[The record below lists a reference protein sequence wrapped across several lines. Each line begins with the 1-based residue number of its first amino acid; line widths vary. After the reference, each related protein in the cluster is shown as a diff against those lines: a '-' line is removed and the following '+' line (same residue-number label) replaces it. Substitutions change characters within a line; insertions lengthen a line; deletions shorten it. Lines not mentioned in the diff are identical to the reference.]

1 MTEAKT
7 QARARFDLQ
16 GDLPD
21 EERVRHAR
29 DTFVKE
35 FGVANASQ
43 LDACVRCGLCAEA
56 CHFYVATGDAK
67 YTPIHKLEPLKRAY
81 RNEVGAFAPLRRWFG
96 RAKPVDLAELEE
108 WEELIY
114 DSCTMCGRCTQI
126 CPMGID
132 IASLVEEARH
142 GMYEAGLVP
151 DRLAH
156 IARNAETQHSPFGT
170 QSDFIRTIHE
180 IEAKFGIALPLDR
193 ERADILVTLT
203 PSELEDQQDAIAAM
217 QKIFD
222 SAGLD
227 WTLSSEAF
235 EATNFGY
242 LSGNLPLQ
250 RDLTRRI
257 IDHAAA
263 IGAKTLVLPECGH
276 AYGAARWEAAEW
288 YDGPVPV
295 DVLHIV
301 EFLDQLIGDGR
312 IRLDRMGDTGTF
324 HYPCQQF
331 RRGGLKDA
339 PRRILAALGMELID
353 MKPSGDFSYCCGGGG
368 GVVSNER
375 AAPLRAKVFAIKRQ
389 EVEDTGAK
397 HFVTSCGICALTFQ
411 KGAKA
416 AGWDRMPE
424 SLVVLVAQNL
434 VGPERP
440 AST

>member
-21 EERVRHAR
+21 EERVLHAR
-29 DTFVKE
+29 NTFVKE

-81 RNEVGAFAPLRRWFG
+81 RNEVGTFAPLRRLLG
-96 RAKPVDLAELEE
+96 LAKPVDLAELEE

-180 IEAKFGIALPLDR
+180 IEGKFGIALPLDK
-193 ERADILVTLT
+193 EHADILVTLT

-257 IDHAAA
+257 IDHAAK
-263 IGAKTLVLPECGH
+263 IGAQTLVLPECGH

-295 DVLHIV
+295 NVLHIV
-301 EFLDQLIGDGR
+301 EFLDELIADGR
-312 IRLDRMGDTGTF
+312 IKLDRMGDTGTF

-339 PRRILAALGMELID
+339 PRRILAALGMQLID

-389 EVEDTGAK
+389 EVEDTGAE

-434 VGPERP
+434 VGPDRP
-440 AST
+440 ASA

>member
-1 MTEAKT
+1 MTEEHAPAK
-7 QARARFDLQ
+7 ARFDLQ

-21 EERVRHAR
+21 EERVLNAR
-29 DTFVKE
+29 NTFVKE
-35 FGVANASQ
+35 FGIANASQ

-56 CHFYVATGDAK
+56 CHYFVATGDPK

-81 RNEVGAFAPLRRWFG
+81 RDEVGAFAPLRRWLG

-151 DRLAH
+151 DRLAQ
-156 IARNAETQHSPFGT
+156 ITRNAESRHSPFGS

-180 IEAKFGIALPLDR
+180 IEKTYDVTLPLDKD
-193 ERADILVTLT
+193 RADYLLTLT
-203 PSELEDQQDAIAAM
+203 PSELEDQQDAIVAM
-217 QKIFD
+217 KKIFD
-222 SAGLD
+222 TAGLD

-242 LSGNLPLQ
+242 LSGNFPLQ

-257 IDHAAA
+257 IDHAAQ
-263 IGAKTLVLPECGH
+263 IGAKALILPECGH

-295 DVLHIV
+295 NVLHIV
-301 EFLDQLIGDGR
+301 EFLDELIADGR
-312 IRLDRMGDTGTF
+312 IKLGKMGETGTF

-339 PRRILAALGMELID
+339 PRRILAALGMDLID
-353 MKPSGDFSYCCGGGG
+353 MKPSGHFSYCCGGGG

-375 AAPLRAKVFAIKRQ
+375 AAPLRAKVFEMKRR
-389 EVEDTGAK
+389 EVEDTGAE

-411 KGAKA
+411 KGAQA

-424 SLVVLVAQNL
+424 SLVVLVAENIVEPTAQAN
-434 VGPERP
+434 
-440 AST
+440 T

>member
-7 QARARFDLQ
+7 HARARFDLQ

-21 EERVRHAR
+21 EERVLHAR
-29 DTFVKE
+29 NTFVKE

-81 RNEVGAFAPLRRWFG
+81 RNEVGTFAPLRRLLG
-96 RAKPVDLAELEE
+96 LAKPVDLAELEE

-180 IEAKFGIALPLDR
+180 IEGKFDIALPLDK

-222 SAGLD
+222 GASLD

-295 DVLHIV
+295 NVLHIV
-301 EFLDQLIGDGR
+301 EFLDELIGDGR

-375 AAPLRAKVFAIKRQ
+375 AAPLRAKVFAMKRQ
-389 EVEDTGAK
+389 EVEETGAE

-424 SLVVLVAQNL
+424 SLVVLVAQHL
-434 VGPERP
+434 VGPDRP
-440 AST
+440 ASD

>member
-1 MTEAKT
+1 MTEETT
-7 QARARFDLQ
+7 QAKARFDLQ
-16 GDLPD
+16 GDLSD
-21 EERVRHAR
+21 DQRVLHAR
-29 DTFVKE
+29 NTFVRE

-81 RNEVGAFAPLRRWFG
+81 RDEVGTFAPLRRLLG
-96 RAKPVDLAELEE
+96 LAKPVELAELKE

-156 IARNAETQHSPFGT
+156 IVRNAETKHSPFGSP
-170 QSDFIRTIHE
+170 SDFIRTIHE
-180 IEAKFGIALPLDR
+180 IEKKFDIALPLDKD
-193 ERADILVTLT
+193 RADILLTLT
-203 PSELEDQQDAIAAM
+203 PSELEDQQDAVAAM

-222 SAGLD
+222 RAGVD
-227 WTLSSEAF
+227 WTLSSVAF

-250 RDLTRRI
+250 RELTRRI

-263 IGAKTLVLPECGH
+263 IGARTLVLPECGH

-295 DVLHIV
+295 NVLHIV
-301 EFLDQLIGDGR
+301 EFLDQLIADGR
-312 IRLDRMGDTGTF
+312 IRLDKMGSTGTF

-339 PRRILAALGMELID
+339 PRRILAALGMELTD

-375 AAPLRAKVFAIKRQ
+375 AAPLRAKVFAMKRQ
-389 EVEDTGAK
+389 EVEDTGAE

-434 VGPERP
+434 VEPVRQ
-440 AST
+440 ASA